1 MGNIITVNTNAE
13 FAAWLDEIRTE
24 APAPQ
29 TMRFD
34 EDPVALGCAA
44 YRMWKETNVVR
55 WQEFDHLAVSDVDRE
70 LANRIRSYYRA
81 RTEHILFDVLK
92 RGTAGV
98 SEFRKKLA
106 LIAAGQ
112 MTEFTR
118 QDLGIL
124 YKLPYFYHEDT
135 ALDRVFEHNA
145 PAEYYSTPE
154 PQSQQRLRLQLLDR
168 VLVSR
173 KHGETVQYW
182 FASPN
187 TPARYQWSVQTN
199 NPLHSFVES
208 FVRFR
213 EIEISAR
220 TTVRP
225 IRHRPNGVHY
235 AIFNVELV

>member
-1 MGNIITVNTNAE
+1 MGNIISVSNEE

-24 APAPQ
+24 ALTPK

-55 WQEFDHLAVSDVDRE
+55 WQEFDHLVVSDVDRD
-70 LANRIRSYYRA
+70 LANRIRTYYRA

-92 RGTAGV
+92 RGTASV

-112 MTEFTR
+112 MTEFTK

-135 ALDRVFEHNA
+135 ALDQVFDRNA
-145 PAEYYSTPE
+145 PAEYYSTPQ
-154 PQSQQRLRLQLLDR
+154 PLCQQRLRLQLLDR

-182 FASPN
+182 FTSPD
-187 TPARYQWSVQTN
+187 TPALYQWSVQTN

-213 EIEISAR
+213 EITISAR
-220 TTVRP
+220 TTVKP

-235 AIFNVELV
+235 AVFNVELV